1 MYGSIIGLALVVA
14 LAQHPPGPGAEIA
27 WLLGTAVSVGAAE
40 IYSEI
45 VGHETSS
52 RHRVR
57 HEDVRPM
64 VEDATAVAF
73 GIAFPAVFF
82 VLPLAGVGTVEGAYT
97 LAKWTGLGL
106 IAFYGF
112 WAARLAGSP
121 VPRALLNAAL
131 VTLVGA
137 ALIILKAFLH

>member
-1 MYGSIIGLALVVA
+1 
-14 LAQHPPGPGAEIA
+14 
-27 WLLGTAVSVGAAE
+27 
-40 IYSEI
+40 
-45 VGHETSS
+45 
-52 RHRVR
+52 
-57 HEDVRPM
+57 M

-82 VLPLAGVGTVEGAYT
+82 ILPLAGVGTVEGAYT

-106 IAFYGF
+106 IGFYGF
-112 WAARLAGSP
+112 WAARFAGSP

-137 ALIILKAFLH
+137 ALIVLKAFLH